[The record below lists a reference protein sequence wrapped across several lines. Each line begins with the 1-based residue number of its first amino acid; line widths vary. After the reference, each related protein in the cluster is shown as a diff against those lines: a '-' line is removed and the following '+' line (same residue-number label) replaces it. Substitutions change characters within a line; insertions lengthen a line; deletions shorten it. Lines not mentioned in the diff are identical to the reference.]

1 MHMALRKRV
10 MVPYPCSCD
19 MVQDKP
25 NSPLLV
31 EAREGRLSVLLACC
45 LQVVCDMQHRR
56 MGIVQRKWDMTRYMG
71 APSTMPHACCC

>member
-25 NSPLLV
+25 NSPLSV
-31 EAREGRLSVLLACC
+31 EVREGRLSVLLACC
-45 LQVVCDMQHRR
+45 LVCDMQHRR
-56 MGIVQRKWDMTRYMG
+56 MGIVQRKRDMTRYMG
-71 APSTMPHACCC
+71 ARCTMPHACCC